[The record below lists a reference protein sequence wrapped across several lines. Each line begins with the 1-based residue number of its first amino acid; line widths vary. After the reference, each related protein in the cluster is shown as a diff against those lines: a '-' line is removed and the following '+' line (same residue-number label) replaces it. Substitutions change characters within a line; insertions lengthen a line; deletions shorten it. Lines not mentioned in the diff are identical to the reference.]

1 MNIKRLLNGK
11 FSKYVISAIIGIGLA
26 TLFRKACN
34 TRNCLVFKA
43 PAIEKIK
50 NQIFKYNNKCYTF
63 KEQVGSCD
71 SNKKIVEIA

>member
-50 NQIFKYNNKCYTF
+50 YQIFKYNNKCYTF